1 MPVSAISGMFSK
13 TLQTDA
19 GAAQTLI
26 GALGMH
32 RNQKNLDN
40 LGNPVYQ
47 PNRAINDYY
56 MEAKNRAETSPYN
69 STYYQ
74 TAEKGAQRG
83 LAAGIGALGD
93 RRSAGGGVGA
103 LVQGEQDQLQK
114 AGVTAEGMQRQNFG
128 QYGQAVGMKAG
139 DDREAFQIN
148 QEDPFQRKYG
158 ELTQR
163 LNNSRQLFN
172 SGVSN
177 LFGGLTGGGAT
188 AGGIMGL
195 PGAQGGSNGLGGF
208 VKSTGGGGLSTSPL
222 VGAGGPVLF

>member
-32 RNQKNLDN
+32 KNQKNLDN
-40 LGNPVYQ
+40 LGNPVYTSNK
-47 PNRAINDYY
+47 PIADYY
-56 MEAKNRAETSPYN
+56 QTAKNRYETSPYN

-74 TAEKGAQRG
+74 TAEKTDNAKLG
-83 LAAGIGALGD
+83 AGIGALGD
-93 RRSAGGGVGA
+93 RRSAVGQVGA
-103 LVQGEQDQLQK
+103 LVQGNENELGK
-114 AGVTAEGMQRQNFG
+114 AGVQAEAMQRQNFG

-163 LNNSRQLFN
+163 LNNSRSLFN
-172 SGVSN
+172 SGVNN
-177 LFGGLTGGGAT
+177 LFGGLTGGGGA

-195 PGAQGGSNGLGGF
+195 PGAQGGSNGLGGGT
-208 VKSTGGGGLSTSPL
+208 KSTGGAASASSMLSPNSL
-222 VGAGGPVLF
+222 LGVL